1 MSAKKTLRVHNRS
14 VKPANIV
21 EKEAKTAKN
30 CLDIET
36 LLPDY
41 LHGYFV
47 YLRGNVLP
55 ASRYQYLRD
64 VRAFF
69 QYLVQETGLTK
80 AKEPAGV
87 TLEEMKAINL
97 RNVNERKRLKD
108 EETFFDKKMEI
119 LKNGFAQLE
128 YDKKAFEKE
137 KAEYRQTH
145 VKEEYVSDYGYAAE
159 DFSEILF
166 AGVNNMLALKKRYRD
181 LLKIFH
187 PDNLCG
193 DNEIVAMINKEYDR
207 LKRKYDYPFRSAK

>member
-1 MSAKKTLRVHNRS
+1 MDNEKTFEEVLINGS
-14 VKPANIV
+14 VEELNELKRWLFEENIRI
-21 EKEAKTAKN
+21 TAKQKE
-30 CLDIET
+30 LSEFHDRFLKERI
-36 LLPDY
+36 
-41 LHGYFV
+41 
-47 YLRGNVLP
+47 
-55 ASRYQYLRD
+55 Q
-64 VRAFF
+64 F
-69 QYLVQETGLTK
+69 Q
-80 AKEPAGV
+80 
-87 TLEEMKAINL
+87 EEMKAINL